1 MQLSD
6 IEAAMA
12 IERLSFP
19 KAWQASAYQYELTQ
33 NRMASYQVLT
43 VQEAD
48 RPAQLIGFSGY
59 WLMAGE
65 AHVSTIATHPDWR
78 GRGLGEL
85 LFLNILFLATDE
97 KAELITLEVRAGNK
111 VAQALYQKYNFIVV
125 GERPRY
131 YRDNNEDALIMTVEP
146 LDTAYR
152 LFLQGRRKRLFERLG
167 APGFGE

>member
-1 MQLSD
+1 
-6 IEAAMA
+6 
-12 IERLSFP
+12 
-19 KAWQASAYQYELTQ
+19 
-33 NRMASYQVLT
+33 
-43 VQEAD
+43 
-48 RPAQLIGFSGY
+48 
-59 WLMAGE
+59 
-65 AHVSTIATHPDWR
+65 
-78 GRGLGEL
+78 
-85 LFLNILFLATDE
+85 
-97 KAELITLEVRAGNK
+97 VRAGNK